1 MLLCCHCV
9 ARNEVENVE
18 NGKFYFIDSGRS
30 RKEWWW
36 YTSCACRGSSNN
48 RFEMKREFR
57 NVVRDFCVRFIRIFE
72 VEMN

>member
-1 MLLCCHCV
+1 MRV
-9 ARNEVENVE
+9 
-18 NGKFYFIDSGRS
+18 
-30 RKEWWW
+30 
-36 YTSCACRGSSNN
+36 GSSNN